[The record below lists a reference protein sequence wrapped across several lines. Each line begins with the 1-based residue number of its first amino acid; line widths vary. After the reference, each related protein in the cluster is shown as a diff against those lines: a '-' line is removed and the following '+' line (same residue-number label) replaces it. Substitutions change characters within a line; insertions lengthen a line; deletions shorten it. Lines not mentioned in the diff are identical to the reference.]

1 MLTRIIT
8 IALAASSLTFAAAQ
22 AQSGSNTGGGTT
34 SGITMSP
41 GTSVGAPGAIKNG
54 TGGTMGIG
62 SSATNSSGATGP
74 GQIAQQPAGAFN
86 ASQYKTK
93 TECMSAAKSANASS
107 SGCDTLP

>member
-8 IALAASSLTFAAAQ
+8 VALAASSLTFAAAQ
-22 AQSGSNTGGGTT
+22 AQSGSSTGSGTT
-34 SGITMSP
+34 SGSTMSP

-62 SSATNSSGATGP
+62 SSTTNSAIGA

-86 ASQYKTK
+86 ASNYKTK

-107 SGCDTLP
+107 SDCDTLP